1 MSRPS
6 TLPIP
11 ELSQNDSPFWILQ
24 FPAVLIAYKLFSLLA
39 EKPLTISSPFFCE
52 FVDLVMNN
60 LPVGPVATSST
71 PTLAEEFSTIR
82 PGVRIKTAVGDIGGK
97 DFPRPLTCTA
107 SIACAEDRKLERGI
121 VEEGWYGNGCT
132 EAERGVETTPYVR
145 GSLEP

>member
-1 MSRPS
+1 MSGPS

-82 PGVRIKTAVGDIGGK
+82 PGRTHQDCRWRHRGKRLSPPADVHCLHRLCRGPKT
-97 DFPRPLTCTA
+97 
-107 SIACAEDRKLERGI
+107 
-121 VEEGWYGNGCT
+121 
-132 EAERGVETTPYVR
+132 
-145 GSLEP
+145 